1 MKRVTVPAILNH
13 DREKPIVMLTAYDAP
28 TARIIDAAGIDI
40 ILVGDSVGT
49 AVLGYDDTLSVTI
62 EDMIHHV
69 KAVARGASRCLIV
82 GDMPFGSTQIGGS
95 TAKKDAVA
103 LMRAGSHAIK
113 IEGSSRLDLI
123 QDLVQN
129 GIPVMGHI
137 GLTPQSIH
145 AMGGY
150 KVQGRTL
157 SDQDLLVNAAQQLEE
172 AGVFSIVIE
181 CVPPKTAKKITES
194 ISVPTIGI
202 GAGIGVS
209 GQVLVLHD
217 ILSLTTAFKPR
228 FVAQYCDLSDAIKI
242 AVERFCDDVRNRRF
256 PGPEHTYKDLI

>member
-1 MKRVTVPAILNH
+1 MKRVTVPEIQNH

-28 TARIIDAAGIDI
+28 TARIVDAAGIDI

-49 AVLGYDDTLSVTI
+49 AVLGYEDTLSVTI

-95 TAKKDAVA
+95 TARKDAVA
-103 LMRAGSHAIK
+103 LMRAGAHAVK
-113 IEGSSRLDLI
+113 LEGSSRLDLI
-123 QDLVQN
+123 RELVEN

-157 SDQDLLVNAAQQLEE
+157 SDQELLVKAAQQLEE

-181 CVPPKTAKKITES
+181 CVPPKTAKLITES
-194 ISVPTIGI
+194 IRVPTIGI
-202 GAGIGVS
+202 GAGIDVS

-217 ILSLTTAFKPR
+217 ILSLTTAFKPK
-228 FVAQYCDLSDAIKI
+228 FVAQYCDLTDAIKT